1 MPTPNPTTRH
11 FGNSRIELLKS
22 ALNSHSTGETLYYPR
37 PNSLEEL
44 FELQAILSLEQF
56 KGVTKV
62 IIDSSASDSP
72 RYLTNLF
79 YLNQIR
85 KLASSGKVEFK
96 HQTAK
101 IPPINLS
108 VNQQNGFPKNA
119 ISNGR
124 EYILNASWNSDG
136 NLREVTIFVVD
147 LLDFGQFHL
156 RITND
161 HLSELSSQIFDYAFI
176 AIDGLVDEVGI
187 RLWGILR
194 DIEGFI
200 VKKGLEDVFNGSCA
214 GPFEYKS
221 TPMDTPNA
229 FHNQV
234 FSKYVLRLRKEPRK

>member
-1 MPTPNPTTRH
+1 MPTPNPTTRN

-22 ALNSHSTGETLYYPR
+22 ALNSFSTGETLYYPR

-101 IPPINLS
+101 VPPINLS
-108 VNQQNGFPKNA
+108 INQQNGFPKNA

-136 NLREVTIFVVD
+136 IQRVITIFVVD
-147 LLDFGQFHL
+147 LFDFKSLDTNTDLYKIYSKNLFNYALITLKDSHFPLWHILWGVNGFIMKKSAEFVFCGLGKGNYQTL
-156 RITND
+156 QLSETPSSITNRFLED
-161 HLSELSSQIFDYAFI
+161 YVHLS
-176 AIDGLVDEVGI
+176 
-187 RLWGILR
+187 W
-194 DIEGFI
+194 
-200 VKKGLEDVFNGSCA
+200 C
-214 GPFEYKS
+214 
-221 TPMDTPNA
+221 
-229 FHNQV
+229 
-234 FSKYVLRLRKEPRK
+234 PRN